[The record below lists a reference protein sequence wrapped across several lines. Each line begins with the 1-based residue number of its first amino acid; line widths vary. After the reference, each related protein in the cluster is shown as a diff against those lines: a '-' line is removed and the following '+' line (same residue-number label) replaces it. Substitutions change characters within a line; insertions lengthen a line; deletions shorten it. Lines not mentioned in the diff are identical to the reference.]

1 MPPISTSLLATVSE
15 TLLLSK
21 ALRKLTSALLLLT
34 LVSTCVRA
42 QGLNLHERTLASLP
56 AYEAFLSIPNDA
68 RKDGQLEPNLAWL
81 EREFAARGFSGQRLP
96 NAGLDLVL
104 FTFPAEDEAAETVL
118 FYGHVDGQ
126 SVDPAKWALAPP
138 FEPTYGTMAVNE
150 AGEVTYAA
158 AKLPTDPATSDVR
171 LFARSASDAKAPI
184 MMFLIAWDHL
194 VASGKRPNYTVKFV
208 ADSMEEA
215 QAPDLEGMVE
225 THRDRLAA
233 DHLIILDGPVHASNR
248 PTLMGGARGIATA
261 RLTVYGPRLALH
273 SGHYGNYAPN
283 PALGLAKLLGGMKD
297 ATGRVTIP
305 GYYDG
310 IELSPAAK
318 EMMAAVPDD
327 TTTLHPKL
335 GFTGHDGVGGNLQ
348 EALQYP
354 SLNVRG
360 MSSGWVGAAAR
371 TIIPATAVANLDLRL
386 VTESDGDRLLG
397 LVEKYVRDQGYF
409 LIEDGREPT
418 DAERANHP
426 RLASFAG
433 RTSYAAFRTDLNGPT
448 GTWLQRALGD
458 TFGAAPVLIRTM
470 GGSVPIAPFVTT
482 LDVPAVVLPLVNPD
496 NNQHAP
502 NENILLRNYFRGV
515 ESLLGVLGTNL

>member
-1 MPPISTSLLATVSE
+1 MLNIRLLF
-15 TLLLSK
+15 
-21 ALRKLTSALLLLT
+21 LLLLCGP
-34 LVSTCVRA
+34 VCPYFAGTCVSA
-42 QGLNLHERTLASLP
+42 QTLTLHERTLASLP
-56 AYEAFLSIPNDA
+56 DYEAFLSIPNDA
-68 RKDGQLEPNLAWL
+68 RKEGQLEPNLQWL
-81 EREFAARGFSGQRLP
+81 EREFSKRGFSSKRLP

-104 FTFPAEDEAAETVL
+104 FTFPATEPDAETVL

-126 SVDPAKWALAPP
+126 SVDPGKWKLAPP
-138 FEPTYGTMAVNE
+138 FQPTYGTMAVNA
-150 AGEVTYAA
+150 AGEVEYTAA
-158 AKLPTDPATSDVR
+158 ELPADPTASDVR

-215 QAPDLEGMVE
+215 QAPDLEGMVR
-225 THRDRLAA
+225 THRNSLAA
-233 DHLIILDGPVHASNR
+233 DHLVILDGPVHATNQ

-283 PALGLAKLLGGMKD
+283 PALGLAQLLAGMKD
-297 ATGRVTIP
+297 THGRVIIP

-310 IELSPAAK
+310 IEIDATSRA
-318 EMMAAVPDD
+318 MMAAVPDD
-327 TTTLHPKL
+327 TTRLHPQL
-335 GFTGHDGVGGNLQ
+335 GFTGHDAIGNNLQ

-354 SLNVRG
+354 SLNIRG
-360 MSSGWVGAAAR
+360 MRSGWVGAAAR

-386 VTESDGDRLLG
+386 VAETEGDRLLK
-397 LVEKYVRDQGYF
+397 LLEQYILDQGYF

-418 DAERANHP
+418 DAERAAHP
-426 RLASFAG
+426 RLASFSG

-448 GTWLQRALGD
+448 GTWLQSALRR
-458 TFGAAPVLIRTM
+458 TFEREPILIRTM

-515 ESLLGVLGTNL
+515 ETLYGVLGEKM